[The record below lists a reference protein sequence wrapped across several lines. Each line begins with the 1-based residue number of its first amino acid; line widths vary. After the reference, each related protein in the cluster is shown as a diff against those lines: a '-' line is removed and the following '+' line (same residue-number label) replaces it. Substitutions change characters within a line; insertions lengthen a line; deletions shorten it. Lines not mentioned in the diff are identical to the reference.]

1 MKSILL
7 IKRFIV
13 IVPLTILIFSAGT
26 FRAKAQCYPAIESTA
41 VIVDSTQTINGGFD
55 PIWVCPADTL
65 HSDGGFHNTY
75 LEYGSIMTT
84 GGGID
89 SIYVKG
95 GASFFMNGGIH
106 VIYYLADTD
115 LHIAGGIPTL
125 ILCDSLAFDY
135 TDAPE
140 GGCIPTG
147 IVTIAENLSEGLVY
161 PNPVSTKINFDLTN
175 YASDNYTFD
184 IYNACGKRMAHET
197 ITQSLN
203 SIDAENFASGIYFY
217 TLRNKEEVLARG
229 KFIVE

>member
-1 MKSILL
+1 
-7 IKRFIV
+7 
-13 IVPLTILIFSAGT
+13 
-26 FRAKAQCYPAIESTA
+26 
-41 VIVDSTQTINGGFD
+41 
-55 PIWVCPADTL
+55 WVCPADTL

-175 YASDNYTFD
+175 YASD
-184 IYNACGKRMAHET
+184 
-197 ITQSLN
+197 
-203 SIDAENFASGIYFY
+203 
-217 TLRNKEEVLARG
+217 
-229 KFIVE
+229 